1 MHGLQPTIKDELI
14 AYQQARIEA
23 LTHRVKALEE
33 LNLIIPEEDVL

>member
-1 MHGLQPTIKDELI
+1 MERLQPNIKDELI

-33 LNLIIPEEDVL
+33 LHLIIPEEDVL